1 MYYICVLQKFRENQ
15 FHEFFFR
22 IRQTS
27 KIPRL
32 QKKRKRKEKYL
43 KSF

>member
-1 MYYICVLQKFRENQ
+1 MYHICVLQKFRENQ
-15 FHEFFFR
+15 FHDIFFFR

-32 QKKRKRKEKYL
+32 QKKGKEK
-43 KSF
+43 KNT